1 MILTGSI
8 CLSDIPREQMKKVV
22 CKDGKER
29 IYLNVAVIER
39 KEPSQFGHTHF
50 ITCAP
55 KQEERKEGTQY
66 ILEISRNIGLFRAVQ
81 RRNKLRKLRDYPRK
95 MICHSKILC
104 NTTYPTHSTKN
115 SSKYDAT
122 IYSQRAALWN

>member
-66 ILEISRNIGLFRAVQ
+66 IFGDFKEYRPVSEQSNAGTS
-81 RRNKLRKLRDYPRK
+81 
-95 MICHSKILC
+95 CG
-104 NTTYPTHSTKN
+104 
-115 SSKYDAT
+115 SSGIIPA
-122 IYSQRAALWN
+122 R

>member
-8 CLSDIPREQMKKVV
+8 CLSDIPREQMKKVI

-50 ITCAP
+50 IHLCP
-55 KQEERKEGTQY
+55 KTRRT
-66 ILEISRNIGLFRAVQ
+66 Q
-81 RRNKLRKLRDYPRK
+81 RRHTVYFWRFQG
-95 MICHSKILC
+95 I
-104 NTTYPTHSTKN
+104 
-115 SSKYDAT
+115 
-122 IYSQRAALWN
+122 

>member
-29 IYLNVAVIER
+29 IYLNVAVIEH

-55 KQEERKEGTQY
+55 NRKSAKRGHN
-66 ILEISRNIGLFRAVQ
+66 IFLEISRNIGLFRAVQ

-122 IYSQRAALWN
+122 IYSQRAVLWN

>member
-8 CLSDIPREQMKKVV
+8 CLSDIPREQMKKVI
-22 CKDGKER
+22 CKDGKEK

-55 KQEERKEGTQY
+55 KQEERKEGIQY
-66 ILEISRNIGLFRAVQ
+66 IFGDFKEYKPIQ
-81 RRNKLRKLRDYPRK
+81 
-95 MICHSKILC
+95 
-104 NTTYPTHSTKN
+104 
-115 SSKYDAT
+115 SSPHTGTSCGSSGIIPA
-122 IYSQRAALWN
+122 R

>member
-1 MILTGSI
+1 MLTGSI

-39 KEPSQFGHTHF
+39 REPSQFGHTHF

-66 ILEISRNIGLFRAVQ
+66 ILEISRNISPFKTALH
-81 RRNKLRKLRDYPRK
+81 RNRLRKHQGYPR
-95 MICHSKILC
+95 
-104 NTTYPTHSTKN
+104 
-115 SSKYDAT
+115 
-122 IYSQRAALWN
+122 